1 MRISRYRKFQK
12 PAEPLFKANE
22 HIRAPEVRV
31 IDENAKN
38 VGVLPLAEALALARE
53 RGYDLVEV
61 MPNAAPP
68 IAKFLDYGQFKYEKE
83 KEARKQKAHA
93 HKVEVKGV
101 RLSIRIG
108 DHDRD
113 VRLEKAKEFLE
124 GGDRVQVEI
133 ILRGREKQ
141 FGDLA
146 RQVIDKF
153 VAGLDASVGVK
164 IDQPFTRQGGRLTV
178 VVAKK

>member
-1 MRISRYRKFQK
+1 MRISRYRRFQK
-12 PAEPLFKANE
+12 PVEPQYRANE
-22 HIRAPEVRV
+22 HIRALEVRL

-38 VGVLPLAEALALARE
+38 IGVMTTADALALARE
-53 RGYDLVEV
+53 RGFDLVEI
-61 MPNAAPP
+61 MPTAQPP
-68 IAKFLDYGQFKYEKE
+68 IAKLLDFGQFKYEKE

-93 HKVEVKGV
+93 HKVEVKGI

-108 DHDRD
+108 EHDRE

-133 ILRGREKQ
+133 ILRGRERQ
-141 FGDLA
+141 FVDLA

-153 VAGLDASVGVK
+153 VADLDAAVGTK
-164 IDQPFTRQGGRLTV
+164 IDQPFSRQGGRLTV

>member
-1 MRISRYRKFQK
+1 MRISRYRRFQK
-12 PAEPLFKANE
+12 PVEPLYKANE
-22 HIRAPEVRV
+22 QIKAPELRV

-38 VGVLPLAEALALARE
+38 VGVLPTAEALALAKE
-53 RGYDLVEV
+53 RGFDLVEV
-61 MPNAAPP
+61 MPNAQPP

-93 HKVEVKGV
+93 HKVEVKGI

-108 DHDRD
+108 EHDRG

-124 GGDRVQVEI
+124 EGDRVQVEI
-133 ILRGREKQ
+133 ILRGRERQ
-141 FGDLA
+141 FIDLA
-146 RQVIDKF
+146 RQGIDRF
-153 VAGLDASVGVK
+153 VADLNAAVGVK
-164 IDQPFTRQGGRLTV
+164 IDQPFARQGGRLTV

>member
-1 MRISRYRKFQK
+1 MRISRYRRFQK
-12 PAEPLFKANE
+12 PAEPQYKANE

-38 VGVLPLAEALALARE
+38 LDVMPTADALALARE
-53 RGYDLVEV
+53 RGFDLVEV
-61 MPNAAPP
+61 MPNAQPP

-93 HKVEVKGV
+93 HKVEVKGI

-108 DHDRD
+108 DHDRG
-113 VRLEKAKEFLE
+113 VRLEKAKEFLDV
-124 GGDRVQVEI
+124 GDRVQVEI
-133 ILRGREKQ
+133 ILRGRERQ
-141 FGDLA
+141 FVDLA
-146 RQVIDKF
+146 RQVIDRF
-153 VAGLDASVGVK
+153 ITELDAAVGVK
-164 IDQPFTRQGGRLTV
+164 IDQPFSRQGGRLTV

>member
-1 MRISRYRKFQK
+1 MRISRYRRFQK
-12 PAEPLFKANE
+12 PVEPLYKANE
-22 HIRAPEVRV
+22 QIKAIELRV

-38 VGVLPLAEALALARE
+38 VGVLPTAEALALARE

-61 MPNAAPP
+61 MPNAQPP

-93 HKVEVKGV
+93 HKVEVKGI
-101 RLSIRIG
+101 RLSVRIG
-108 DHDRD
+108 QHDLE
-113 VRLEKAKEFLE
+113 VRQEKAKEFLE
-124 GGDRVQVEI
+124 AGDRVQVEV

-146 RQVIDKF
+146 KQVIDKF
-153 VAGLDASVGVK
+153 VAALDASVGVK

>member
-12 PAEPLFKANE
+12 PVEPLYKANE
-22 HIRAPEVRV
+22 QIKAPELRV

-38 VGVLPLAEALALARE
+38 IGVLPVADALAMAHE

-93 HKVEVKGV
+93 HKVEVKGI
-101 RLSIRIG
+101 RLSVRIG
-108 DHDRD
+108 QHDLD

-124 GGDRVQVEI
+124 TGDRVQVEI

-153 VAGLDASVGVK
+153 VSDLDASVGVK
-164 IDQPFTRQGGRLTV
+164 TDQPFTRQGGRLTV

>member
-1 MRISRYRKFQK
+1 MRISRYRKFQR
-12 PAEPLFKANE
+12 PAEPQYRANE

-31 IDENAKN
+31 IDENGKN
-38 VGVLPLAEALALARE
+38 LDVMPTMEAVSLARE
-53 RGYDLVEV
+53 RGFDLVEV
-61 MPNAAPP
+61 MPNAQPP
-68 IAKFLDYGQFKYEKE
+68 IAKLLDWGQFKYEKE

-108 DHDRD
+108 EHDRG
-113 VRLEKAKEFLE
+113 VRLDKAKEFLS

-133 ILRGREKQ
+133 ILRGRERQ
-141 FGDLA
+141 FTDLA
-146 RQVIDKF
+146 RQIIDRF
-153 VAGLDASVGVK
+153 VADLDAVIGAK
-164 IDQPFTRQGGRLTV
+164 IDQPFSRQGGRLTV

>member
-1 MRISRYRKFQK
+1 MRISRYRRFQK
-12 PAEPLFKANE
+12 PVEPQYRANE

-38 VGVLPLAEALALARE
+38 LGVLATAEALVIARE
-53 RGYDLVEV
+53 RGFDLVEV

-68 IAKFLDYGQFKYEKE
+68 IAKLLDWGQFKYEKE

-93 HKVEVKGV
+93 HKVEVKGI

-108 DHDRD
+108 EHDRG
-113 VRLEKAKEFLE
+113 VRLEKAKEFLD

-133 ILRGREKQ
+133 ILRGRERQ
-141 FGDLA
+141 FVDLA
-146 RQVIDKF
+146 RQGIDRF
-153 VAGLDASVGVK
+153 VADLDKAVGVK
-164 IDQPFTRQGGRLTV
+164 IDQPFARQGGRLTV